1 MSDQRPRKTRERPM
15 QADAPHSEPEII
27 PPAQARRGRARGEPR
42 TRIFVDSG
50 GVERVYVARTSPLGF
65 ILFVLITAV
74 LSAVM
79 LALLLGALMFVLPL
93 LVLFVA
99 GAIVVAIAR
108 AYFSRS
114 P

>member
-1 MSDQRPRKTRERPM
+1 M
-15 QADAPHSEPEII
+15 QADEPHSEPEII
-27 PPAQARRGRARGEPR
+27 PPAQARRGRACGEPR

-50 GVERVYVARTSPLGF
+50 RVERVYVARTSPLGF

>member
-1 MSDQRPRKTRERPM
+1 M
-15 QADAPHSEPEII
+15 QADKPQSEPEII
-27 PPAQARRGRARGEPR
+27 PPVQARRGAARGEAR
-42 TRIFVDSG
+42 TRVFVESG
-50 GVERVYVARTSPLGF
+50 AAERVYVARTGPLGF

-79 LALLLGALMFVLPL
+79 LALLLGALLFVLPL

-99 GAIVVAIAR
+99 GAIVVVIAR

>member
-1 MSDQRPRKTRERPM
+1 M
-15 QADAPHSEPEII
+15 QADEPQSEPEII
-27 PPAQARRGRARGEPR
+27 PPVQARRGTARGEPR
-42 TRIFVDSG
+42 TRVFVESG
-50 GVERVYVARTSPLGF
+50 GVEHIYAARTGPLGF
-65 ILFVLITAV
+65 VLVVLITAV
-74 LSAVM
+74 LSAMM
-79 LALLLGALMFVLPL
+79 LALLLGALLFVLPL